1 MGHSGGGDAVDEIGE
16 DDIRVLLVHADP
28 AFYRDLGPPGG
39 GVDHRGAGSGDEVR
53 LPHQAGAE
61 GAGLHT
67 VGGAADIQIDLA
79 ITEIERGPHRLRQQ
93 FRLRAAE
100 LQGDGLF
107 LHRKPQQAVAVAMNH
122 RRRRHHLGIEQRVA
136 AEEAVEI
143 AAMPVR
149 PVHHRRDGQAAPGLD
164 PGADISIG
172 VHCAACSAARGRR
185 PEPPPPSGGE
195 YGAQRAARGQASGR
209 ARDRGGVDAEMP
221 VEIANRTGLAEM
233 FDAER
238 DDRVPLHTAKP

>member
-16 DDIRVLLVHADP
+16 DDIRVLLIHTDP
-28 AFYRDLGPPGG
+28 AFHRDFRAPRC
-39 GVDHRGAGSGDEVR
+39 GVDHRGAAAGDEVR

-61 GAGLHT
+61 CAGLHA
-67 VGGAADIQIDLA
+67 VGRAADIQIDLA

-93 FRLRAAE
+93 FRLRSAK

-122 RRRRHHLGIEQRVA
+122 RRRRHHLGIKQRVA

-149 PVHHRRDGQAAPGLD
+149 PVHHRGHGQAAPGLD

-172 VHCAACSAARGRR
+172 VHGAAFSAARGRR

-221 VEIANRTGLAEM
+221 VKIANRPGLAEM

-238 DDRVPLHTAKP
+238 DDRVPHDAAKP